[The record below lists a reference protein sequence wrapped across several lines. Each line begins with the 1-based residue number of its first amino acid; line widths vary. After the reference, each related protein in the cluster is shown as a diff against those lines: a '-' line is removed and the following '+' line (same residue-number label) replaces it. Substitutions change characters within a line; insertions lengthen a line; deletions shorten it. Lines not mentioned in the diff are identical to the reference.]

1 MIRQAPL
8 FTADWRRSFGP
19 VLAVVLSV
27 VLALGTA
34 TMAVARGQ
42 ATGGGD
48 SVVICS
54 GYGVVTITLDADGNP
69 TGPVHPCP
77 DCLAGLGLALL
88 PDAPLVLRPSSPAR
102 LLVWA
107 PEVAWQGHD
116 RPAPKARGPPSSV

>member
-1 MIRQAPL
+1 MTRLRAP
-8 FTADWRRSFGP
+8 FASDWRRSFGP

-42 ATGGGD
+42 AAGGGD

-54 GYGVVTITLDADGNP
+54 GYGVVTITLDANGNP

-88 PDAPLVLRPSSPAR
+88 TDAPHVPRPSSLAR

-107 PEVAWQGHD
+107 PDVAWQGHD
-116 RPAPKARGPPSSV
+116 RRAPKARGPPFPV